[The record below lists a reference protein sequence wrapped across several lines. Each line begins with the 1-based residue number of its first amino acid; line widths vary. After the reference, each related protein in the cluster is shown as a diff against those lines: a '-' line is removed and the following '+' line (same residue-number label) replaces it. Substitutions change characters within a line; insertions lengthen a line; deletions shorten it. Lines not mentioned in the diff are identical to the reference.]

1 MDLEGFVRQR
11 IIKGI
16 DEAEILRELDEALQ
30 EFKDWSEEK
39 RLKFSQAVIDEVNI
53 TEQRIDDPFLKMLLE
68 YPKTGVTM
76 GEFGVGSRG
85 EGDFFVHRNLAEIIK
100 TTAVVDATQQDDA
113 GVVRGE
119 GKYVTVAIDGMHS
132 RLSDFPF
139 LAGFHVARAALRDV
153 YVMGSKP
160 VALISDLHL
169 ADDGDVGKLF
179 DFTAGVGTVSELT
192 DVPTVAGST
201 LRIGGDMVLGDRLV
215 AAVGAVGIS
224 SERPTARKNVKVG
237 DVILLTEGAGGGTIT
252 TIALYNGYFDVVM
265 ETLNVDFMHD
275 CRQIQKGGLLPKIHA
290 MTDVTNGGL
299 RGDAAEIS
307 KTSGHKLLFYEDML
321 DKPVNGRVLE
331 MLKELEIDHLGIS
344 TDSLMLI
351 LPQEYVADV
360 KKTLNNVY
368 EVGRVEKGTGARI
381 LGEKERDFT
390 PLFRESAYTKIKKV
404 VGERSPEHIESIKEN
419 IIKAR
424 KLSIDKKEQV
434 KTGVYKNEKRYR

>member
-1 MDLEGFVRQR
+1 
-11 IIKGI
+11 
-16 DEAEILRELDEALQ
+16 
-30 EFKDWSEEK
+30 
-39 RLKFSQAVIDEVNI
+39 
-53 TEQRIDDPFLKMLLE
+53 
-68 YPKTGVTM
+68 
-76 GEFGVGSRG
+76 
-85 EGDFFVHRNLAEIIK
+85 
-100 TTAVVDATQQDDA
+100 
-113 GVVRGE
+113 
-119 GKYVTVAIDGMHS
+119 
-132 RLSDFPF
+132 
-139 LAGFHVARAALRDV
+139 
-153 YVMGSKP
+153 
-160 VALISDLHL
+160 
-169 ADDGDVGKLF
+169 
-179 DFTAGVGTVSELT
+179 
-192 DVPTVAGST
+192 
-201 LRIGGDMVLGDRLV
+201 V

-381 LGEKERDFT
+381 LGEK
-390 PLFRESAYTKIKKV
+390 
-404 VGERSPEHIESIKEN
+404 
-419 IIKAR
+419 
-424 KLSIDKKEQV
+424 
-434 KTGVYKNEKRYR
+434 

>member
-1 MDLEGFVRQR
+1 
-11 IIKGI
+11 
-16 DEAEILRELDEALQ
+16 
-30 EFKDWSEEK
+30 
-39 RLKFSQAVIDEVNI
+39 
-53 TEQRIDDPFLKMLLE
+53 
-68 YPKTGVTM
+68 
-76 GEFGVGSRG
+76 
-85 EGDFFVHRNLAEIIK
+85 
-100 TTAVVDATQQDDA
+100 
-113 GVVRGE
+113 
-119 GKYVTVAIDGMHS
+119 
-132 RLSDFPF
+132 
-139 LAGFHVARAALRDV
+139 
-153 YVMGSKP
+153 MGSKP

-224 SERPTARKNVKVG
+224 SERPMARKNVKVG

-265 ETLNVDFMHD
+265 ETLNVDFMYD

-307 KTSGHKLLFYEDML
+307 KTSGHKLLFYEDVL

>member
-1 MDLEGFVRQR
+1 
-11 IIKGI
+11 
-16 DEAEILRELDEALQ
+16 
-30 EFKDWSEEK
+30 
-39 RLKFSQAVIDEVNI
+39 
-53 TEQRIDDPFLKMLLE
+53 
-68 YPKTGVTM
+68 
-76 GEFGVGSRG
+76 
-85 EGDFFVHRNLAEIIK
+85 
-100 TTAVVDATQQDDA
+100 
-113 GVVRGE
+113 
-119 GKYVTVAIDGMHS
+119 
-132 RLSDFPF
+132 
-139 LAGFHVARAALRDV
+139 
-153 YVMGSKP
+153 
-160 VALISDLHL
+160 
-169 ADDGDVGKLF
+169 
-179 DFTAGVGTVSELT
+179 
-192 DVPTVAGST
+192 
-201 LRIGGDMVLGDRLV
+201 
-215 AAVGAVGIS
+215 
-224 SERPTARKNVKVG
+224 ARKNVKVG

-275 CRQIQKGGLLPKIHA
+275 CRQIQKGSLLPKIHA

-307 KTSGHKLLFYEDML
+307 KTSDHKLLFYEDML

-351 LPQEYVADV
+351 LPQEYVVDV

-424 KLSIDKKEQV
+424 KLSINKKERV